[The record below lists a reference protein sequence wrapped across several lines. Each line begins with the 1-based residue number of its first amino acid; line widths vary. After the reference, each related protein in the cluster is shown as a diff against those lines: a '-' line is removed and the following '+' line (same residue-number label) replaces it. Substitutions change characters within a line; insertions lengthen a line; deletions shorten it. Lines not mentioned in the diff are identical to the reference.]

1 MGGLIT
7 SIEDFSKYVSFLLS
21 AWPPRNDEDTGTV
34 KRSSLREM
42 QTPQSSKLYANAR
55 DFNGDTCALISG
67 YGYGLGIAEYCNG
80 LKRVSHGGALPG
92 FGSNY
97 VFFPVYGVGIMA
109 FCNLTYTSPY
119 PLGKIG
125 KLLFENAN
133 LKPRQLPVSDIL
145 LERQVQI
152 TNLIQ
157 NWEIDLET
165 KLLAENFYLDK
176 SKDKRMNEV
185 QSVLEKAGPIQE
197 VGELEPENQLRG
209 SFKIHAQNGIINI
222 FFQY

>member
-1 MGGLIT
+1 
-7 SIEDFSKYVSFLLS
+7 
-21 AWPPRNDEDTGTV
+21 
-34 KRSSLREM
+34 
-42 QTPQSSKLYANAR
+42 
-55 DFNGDTCALISG
+55 
-67 YGYGLGIAEYCNG
+67 
-80 LKRVSHGGALPG
+80 
-92 FGSNY
+92 
-97 VFFPVYGVGIMA
+97 
-109 FCNLTYTSPY
+109 
-119 PLGKIG
+119 
-125 KLLFENAN
+125 
-133 LKPRQLPVSDIL
+133 LPVSDIL

-222 FFQY
+222 FFTLTPEKYPKVQQLNILFQPNVTN